1 MLSKEKSVVVKNL
14 RMRTKLCLKISS
26 QAVLEPRNNPYPTSV
41 GHGGARPSRNNIL
54 L

>member
-1 MLSKEKSVVVKNL
+1 MISKEISVVVKNL
-14 RMRTKLCLKISS
+14 RMRTKLCLQIFS
-26 QAVLEPRNNPYPTSV
+26 QAVLEPTNPYPISD